1 MSGKQDWLLGIDIGG
16 TTIKLAFINTEGV
29 IIHKWEIATRKEE
42 NGQFIVSDIGKS
54 VRSKLK
60 EWQGGNLIGVGMG
73 APGPVDFITGSIYV
87 AVNIGW
93 KDYPLKEELEKE
105 LGIPAVI
112 DNDANVASFGEFW
125 KGAGKGTNDFVCITL
140 GTGVGGG
147 VIANKRLVHGASGAA
162 GELGHITV
170 QPEGGSACNCGKAGC
185 VETIA
190 SATGIVRLAMKE
202 IEKDPDSAIAG
213 RFNEKGKITSKDVV
227 ECAVNGDNTS
237 LEVLEEVAKYLGL
250 AAANVGNIINPDMIV
265 FGGGVSKAGDI
276 ILKPIEKYFRQ
287 YAFQRVADSTVLK
300 VALLGN
306 DAGVIGAA
314 GLVLQQLGQE
324 NKSFL

>member
-1 MSGKQDWLLGIDIGG
+1 MLGKQDWLLGIDIGG
-16 TTIKLAFINTEGV
+16 TTIKLAFIDKQGV
-29 IIHKWEIATRKEE
+29 ILHKWDIPTRKEE
-42 NGQFIVSDIGKS
+42 NGLFIVSDIGKS
-54 VRSKLK
+54 VRTKLT

-73 APGPVDFITGSIYV
+73 APGPVDFNTGSIYV

-93 KDYPLKEELEKE
+93 KDYPLKEQLEKE

-125 KGAGKGTNDFVCITL
+125 KGAGKGTNDLVCITL

-147 VIANKRLVHGASGAA
+147 VIANKKLIHGASGAA

-170 QPEGGSACNCGKAGC
+170 QTEGGSPCNCGKTGC

-190 SATGIVRLAMKE
+190 SATGIVRLAMRE
-202 IEKDPDSAIAG
+202 INKNPKSDIAALYTKKG
-213 RFNEKGKITSKDVV
+213 RITSKDVV
-227 ECAVNGDNTS
+227 ECAVSGDRAS
-237 LEVLEEVAKYLGL
+237 LEVIDEVAKYLGL
-250 AAANVGNIINPDMIV
+250 AAANVGNILNPDMIV

-276 ILKPIEKYFRQ
+276 LLKPIEKYFKQ
-287 YAFQRVADSTVLK
+287 YAFPRVADSTVLK
-300 VALLGN
+300 VASLGN

-314 GLVLQQLGQE
+314 GLALQQLDQA
-324 NKSFL
+324 L